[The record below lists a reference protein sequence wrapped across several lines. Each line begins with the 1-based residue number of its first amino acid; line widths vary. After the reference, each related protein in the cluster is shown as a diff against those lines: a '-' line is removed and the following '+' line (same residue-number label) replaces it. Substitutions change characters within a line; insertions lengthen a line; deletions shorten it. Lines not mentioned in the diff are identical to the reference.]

1 MADKNYIPKY
11 SYQDYILWEGD
22 WELIYGNPIAK
33 SPSPKKKHAMLGVAL
48 ISAFQESLKN
58 AKTNS
63 GCNCQLLY
71 EVDWKVNEQTVV
83 RPDISIICNENS
95 EDYIVNPPQL
105 IVEILSA
112 STQLIDRNTK
122 FSLYESCGVKFYI
135 LADPEL
141 KELEVYE
148 LIDNN
153 YKTVKPASLQL
164 TNSCILTLE
173 FDAIL
178 KGLTD

>member
-11 SYQDYILWEGD
+11 SYQDYLLWQGD
-22 WELIYGNPIAK
+22 WELIYGNPIAM
-33 SPSPKKKHAMLGVAL
+33 SPSPKKKHALLGVAL
-48 ISAFQESLKN
+48 ISAFQKSLEV
-58 AKTNS
+58 AKKTAP
-63 GCNCQLLY
+63 CKCELLY
-71 EVDWKVNEQTVV
+71 EVDWKVTEQTVV

-95 EDYIVNPPQL
+95 EDYILNPPQL

-122 FSLYESCGVKFYI
+122 FSLYESCGVKYYL

-141 KELEVYE
+141 NEVEMFE

-153 YKTVKPASLQL
+153 YKSVSTTIFQL
-164 TNSCILTLE
+164 TKSCKIALE
-173 FDAIL
+173 MDSIL
-178 KGLTD
+178 KAVSA